1 MSQLVFS
8 LGGSVFP
15 GGNGSMMIEAVPF
28 FHILVNI
35 IEAEIG
41 DDVGVFSLSNMGG
54 TDMRCRGYRS

>member
-1 MSQLVFS
+1 VVSQLIFS

-35 IEAEIG
+35 IEAEVG
-41 DDVGVFSLSNMGG
+41 DDVSLYLLRWGK
-54 TDMRCRGYRS
+54 D

>member
-1 MSQLVFS
+1 VVSQLIFS

-35 IEAEIG
+35 IEAEVG
-41 DDVGVFSLSNMGG
+41 DDVSLDLLRWGK
-54 TDMRCRGYRS
+54 D